1 MNIESVKIAFFDT
14 LALLAEVGT
23 PELFKHNDILMPLI
37 LDALKQNS
45 ELREAALGL
54 LETYCYC
61 TGYVIDPY
69 LQYSSLMDLPV
80 KQHNRCGRGSFILN
94 ERVMKCIGVLG
105 AIDPFRF
112 NQNV

>member
-54 LETYCYC
+54 LETNCYC

-69 LQYSSLMDLPV
+69 LQYSSLMDLLV
-80 KQHNRCGRGSFILN
+80 NQHNRSGTGSFILN